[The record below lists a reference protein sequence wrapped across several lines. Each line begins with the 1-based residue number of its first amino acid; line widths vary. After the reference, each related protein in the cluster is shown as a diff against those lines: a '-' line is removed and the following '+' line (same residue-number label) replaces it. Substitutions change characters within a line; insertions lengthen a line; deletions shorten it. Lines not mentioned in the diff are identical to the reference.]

1 MKNKLFIIT
10 IFLTLLGNA
19 SNAENFN
26 YDYIQARIG
35 TTNSK
40 ATDELFIIE
49 VSKSVHENIALRGG
63 LAYRHGDWNLTGRVK
78 EQTST
83 QITAEAIFHQ
93 ELTANTDILLSV
105 GYSNT
110 EYKSTCKTIVTGHIC
125 TASSTT
131 LNNHEAYGGGLGIR
145 QRLSESIE
153 AELFYAGITTSG
165 NPTVNQVHLSLLK
178 EISDKLSIGAN
189 YRWNT
194 NRNDFNQSEIV
205 LRRKF

>member
-1 MKNKLFIIT
+1 MKKLLAMVLS
-10 IFLTLLGNA
+10 LTLIN
-19 SNAENFN
+19 SYVSAEGFD
-26 YDYIQARIG
+26 YDYIQARTG

-93 ELTANTDILLSV
+93 ELTANTDILLNV

-110 EYKSTCKTIVTGHIC
+110 DYKNTCKTIVTGHIC
-125 TASSTT
+125 TTSSTT
-131 LNNHEAYGGGLGIR
+131 LKNHEYYGVSLGIR
-145 QRLSESIE
+145 QRLSDSIE
-153 AELFYAGITTSG
+153 AELYYGGVKANNS
-165 NPTVNQVHLSLLK
+165 PTINLVHLSLMK
-178 EISDKLSIGAN
+178 ELTSKLSIGAN

-194 NRNDFNQSEIV
+194 NGADFNQSEVV

>member
-1 MKNKLFIIT
+1 MKKLLAMVIS
-10 IFLTLLGNA
+10 LTLIN
-19 SNAENFN
+19 SYVSAEGFN
-26 YDYIQARIG
+26 YDYMQARIG

-125 TASSTT
+125 TNSSTT
-131 LNNHEAYGGGLGIR
+131 LKNHEYYGVSLGIR
-145 QRLSESIE
+145 QRLSDSIE
-153 AELFYAGITTSG
+153 AELHYAGVKANNS
-165 NPTVNQVHLSLLK
+165 PTINQVHLSLLK
-178 EISDKLSIGAN
+178 ELTSKLSIGAN

-194 NRNDFNQSEIV
+194 NGADFNQSEVVI
-205 LRRKF
+205 RRSF

>member
-1 MKNKLFIIT
+1 MKKLLAMVISF
-10 IFLTLLGNA
+10 TLIN
-19 SNAENFN
+19 SYVSAEGFN

-63 LAYRHGDWNLTGRVK
+63 LDYSHGDWNLTGRVK
-78 EQTST
+78 EQTSI

-93 ELTANTDILLSV
+93 ELTANTDILLNV

-110 EYKSTCKTIVTGHIC
+110 DYKNTCKTIVTGHIC
-125 TASSTT
+125 TTSSST
-131 LNNHEAYGGGLGIR
+131 LKNHEYYGVSLGIR
-145 QRLSESIE
+145 QKLSDSIE
-153 AELFYAGITTSG
+153 AELYYAGVKANSS
-165 NPTVNQVHLSLLK
+165 PTINLVHLSLMK
-178 EISDKLSIGAN
+178 ELTSKLSIGAN

-194 NRNDFNQSEIV
+194 NGADFNQSEVV

>member
-1 MKNKLFIIT
+1 MKKFLAMVIS
-10 IFLTLLGNA
+10 LTLIN
-19 SNAENFN
+19 SYVSAEGFN

-49 VSKSVHENIALRGG
+49 ASKSVHENLALRGG

-125 TASSTT
+125 TTSSTT
-131 LNNHEAYGGGLGIR
+131 LKNHEYYGVSLGIR
-145 QRLSESIE
+145 QRLSDSIE
-153 AELFYAGITTSG
+153 AELYYGGVKANNS
-165 NPTVNQVHLSLLK
+165 PTINLVHLSLMK
-178 EISDKLSIGAN
+178 ELTSKLSIGAN

-194 NRNDFNQSEIV
+194 NGADFNQSELV

>member
-1 MKNKLFIIT
+1 MKKLLAMVIS
-10 IFLTLLGNA
+10 LTLIN
-19 SNAENFN
+19 SYVSAEGFN

-49 VSKSVHENIALRGG
+49 VSKSVHENLALRGG

-194 NRNDFNQSEIV
+194 NGADFNQSEVV